1 MKLVLFDCDGT
12 LVDSQHVILEAMA
25 RAFAGAGLAVPPRET
40 VLGIVGLSLTEA
52 MRRIGGEDPA
62 FPAEELAELYRGA
75 FRTLRTEPGFRE
87 PLYPGIAEVIATLA
101 RRDDVLIGMATGK
114 SQRGAQAVLAH
125 HGLTSHFVTVQTADD
140 DALVGHQFLEGGQPV
155 SVVAPA
161 VVVFAPRCGRR
172 DLVGEAGSP
181 LRPRERSSLLEHHGL
196 ASHFVT
202 VQTADDAPSKPHPEM
217 VLRAMAETGA
227 APLDTIL
234 IGDTSF
240 DMTMARAA
248 GVRAVGVTWGYHAR
262 DVLVQSGAERLV
274 DHASSLPVVL
284 DELWMEFA

>member
-1 MKLVLFDCDGT
+1 VSDATVKLVLFDCDGT

-25 RAFAGAGLAVPPRET
+25 RAFVGAGLAVPPREA

-87 PLYPGIAEVIATLA
+87 PLYPGIAEVIETLA

-114 SQRGAQAVLAH
+114 SQRGARAVLAH
-125 HGLTSHFVTVQTADD
+125 HGLI
-140 DALVGHQFLEGGQPV
+140 
-155 SVVAPA
+155 
-161 VVVFAPRCGRR
+161 
-172 DLVGEAGSP
+172 
-181 LRPRERSSLLEHHGL
+181 
-196 ASHFVT
+196 SHFVT

-248 GVRAVGVTWGYHAR
+248 GARAVGVTWGYHAR
-262 DVLVQSGAERLV
+262 DLLVQSGAERLV
-274 DHASSLPVVL
+274 DHASALPMVL
-284 DELWMEFA
+284 DDLWMEFA

>member
-12 LVDSQHVILEAMA
+12 LVDSQHVILEAMG

-52 MRRIGGEDPA
+52 MRRIGGEDPG
-62 FPAEELAELYRGA
+62 FPAEELAERYRNA

-87 PLYPGIAEVIATLA
+87 PLYPGIAEVIAELG
-101 RRDDVLIGMATGK
+101 RRADVLMGMATGK
-114 SQRGAQAVLAH
+114 SQRGARAVLAH
-125 HGLTSHFVTVQTADD
+125 HGLTH
-140 DALVGHQFLEGGQPV
+140 
-155 SVVAPA
+155 
-161 VVVFAPRCGRR
+161 
-172 DLVGEAGSP
+172 
-181 LRPRERSSLLEHHGL
+181 
-196 ASHFVT
+196 HFVT

-234 IGDTSF
+234 VGDTSF

-248 GVRAVGVTWGYHAR
+248 GARAVGVTWGYHPH
-262 DVLVQSGAERLV
+262 DLLVSSGAERLV
-274 DHASSLPVVL
+274 DRAGALPAVL

>member
-1 MKLVLFDCDGT
+1 VSDTTVKLVLFDCDGT

-87 PLYPGIAEVIATLA
+87 PLYPGIAEVIETLA
-101 RRDDVLIGMATGK
+101 RRDDLLIGMATGK
-114 SQRGAQAVLAH
+114 SQRGARAVLAH
-125 HGLTSHFVTVQTADD
+125 HGMT
-140 DALVGHQFLEGGQPV
+140 
-155 SVVAPA
+155 
-161 VVVFAPRCGRR
+161 
-172 DLVGEAGSP
+172 
-181 LRPRERSSLLEHHGL
+181 
-196 ASHFVT
+196 SHFVT

-274 DHASSLPVVL
+274 DHASALPMVL
-284 DELWMEFA
+284 DGLWMEFA